1 MTRYLMVAAVLLAGG
16 PAWAQS
22 PQEGLTF
29 RFVVDGPLRPPAHE
43 LEWVNGSPD
52 DVLCFE
58 GVALAPDTAR
68 LSYGHATGCA
78 RIVAQHPLEGGGAVL
93 ALQVR
98 HVIALSRGVIVDDDF
113 AIVVPLL
120 DSPTRTYTHGLTAT
134 TDEPNILPELGTRAY
149 RNRSGT
155 VGVNGALDLS
165 TFPGWIRFDAIFT
178 IRLAP

>member
-1 MTRYLMVAAVLLAGG
+1 MTRNLMVVAVLLAGG
-16 PAWAQS
+16 PAWAQA
-22 PQEGLTF
+22 PTDGLTF
-29 RFVVDGPLRPPAHE
+29 RFVVDGPLRPPAHG

-58 GVALAPDTAR
+58 GVAQAPDNAR
-68 LSYGHATGCA
+68 QAYGRATGCA
-78 RIVAQHPLEGGGAVL
+78 RIVAQLPLAGGGAVL

-98 HVIALSRGVIVDDDF
+98 HVIALTRGDIVDDDF

-134 TDEPNILPELGTRAY
+134 TDEPNILPEFGTGAF
-149 RNRSGT
+149 RNRAGT

-165 TFPGWIRFDAIFT
+165 AFPDWIRFDAIFT
-178 IRLAP
+178 IRLAQ